1 MNNNN
6 EAIRPWGHYDILLDN
21 TACKVKRI
29 TVIPGGRLSYQKHFK
44 RSETWV
50 VVSGTGIFTLDDV
63 EQEIKTGDI
72 LSIPV
77 ESAHRIHNT
86 DSKIDL
92 VFIEVQQGSY
102 FGEDDIIRLDDDYG
116 R

>member
-1 MNNNN
+1 MTKNNDS
-6 EAIRPWGHYDILLDN
+6 IRPWGHYDILLEDSS
-21 TACKVKRI
+21 CKVKKI

-50 VVSGTGIFTLDDV
+50 VVSGTGVFTLDGVD
-63 EQEIKTGDI
+63 QPIKKGSV
-72 LSIPV
+72 LYIPV

-86 DSKIDL
+86 DTKIDL

-102 FGEDDIIRLDDDYG
+102 FGEDDIVRLADDYG